1 VETPSVIFI
10 FVSFHCVEMFIIV
23 VHCAAYLGI

>member
-1 VETPSVIFI
+1 
-10 FVSFHCVEMFIIV
+10 MFIIV